1 MGSPSSSFRSGGKSS
16 SRPVFSPYNIEDTMK
31 KKSFVDEDLSIDE
44 DLSFERKDKSQVA
57 IVLELFEELE
67 ECRTNAKRIFKQ
79 YNNAEKKIKD
89 KKQEIY
95 EAINKLEPNIRK
107 SLTTLFAEADKVDS
121 LENDEITEDF
131 DER

>member
-1 MGSPSSSFRSGGKSS
+1 MGSPSSAFRSGGKSS
-16 SRPVFSPYNIEDTMK
+16 SRPISPNHIEDTVK
-31 KKSFVDEDLSIDE
+31 KKSFIDE

-57 IVLELFEELE
+57 VVLELFEELE
-67 ECRTNAKRIFKQ
+67 ECRNNAKRIFKQ
-79 YNNAEKKIKD
+79 YNNAEKRIKD

-121 LENDEITEDF
+121 LGNDEATEDF